1 MKKIVIS
8 QRLGTTLAVVIQGDE
23 VSAIYLAQDTQPQL
37 VGNIYKGRV
46 KNFLPGMQAA
56 FVDIGRDRN
65 VFLQFNRKQKL
76 SVGQSVLIQIDKD
89 EGLTKGARATLNI
102 SLAGR
107 LMIFL
112 PTLGYIGVSNK
123 IDGDERLR
131 LHQLARKIRPKDSGL
146 IIRTAAQGCSEED
159 LLGDLANLQALW
171 SRIQERNAKRKPPA
185 LLHSDNDLIDRL
197 LRNEYTAG
205 TELIVD
211 NLKLYR
217 RLVGLVD
224 SVKLYD
230 GSANIFEAFGVAEE
244 LAKINQ
250 RELTLLSGGQ
260 IVIDKTEAL
269 TAIDVN
275 TGKFIGQND
284 FDETILKTNLE
295 AAAEILKQLRLRD
308 IGGIIVVDFIDM
320 DSLEHRQT
328 LMNFLRER
336 AALDRNKT
344 KIVDMTPLGLVEITR
359 HSR

>member
-1 MKKIVIS
+1 MKKIIIS
-8 QRLGTTLAVVIQGDE
+8 QRLGSTIAVVIQGNE
-23 VSAIYLAQDTQPQL
+23 VSVIYSAQDTQPQL

-65 VFLQFNRKQKL
+65 VFLQFNRKQRL

-123 IDGDERLR
+123 IGGDERQR
-131 LHQLARKIRPKDSGL
+131 LHQLARKIRPKESGL
-146 IIRTAAQGCSEED
+146 ILRTAAQGCSEED

-171 SRIQERNAKRKPPA
+171 SKIVERNSKRKPPA
-185 LLHSDNDLIDRL
+185 LLHSDDLIDKL
-197 LRNEYTAG
+197 LRNEYAAG
-205 TELIVD
+205 NELIVD
-211 NLKLYR
+211 NVKLYR
-217 RLVGLVD
+217 RLVSLV
-224 SVKLYD
+224 SNVKLYD
-230 GSANIFEAFGVAEE
+230 GSAQIFEAFGVSEE

-250 RELTLLSGGQ
+250 RELSLPSGGQ

-275 TGKFIGQND
+275 TGKFIGRDD
-284 FDETILKTNLE
+284 FEETILKTNLE
-295 AAAEILKQLRLRD
+295 AAELILKQLRLRD
-308 IGGIIVVDFIDM
+308 LGGIIVVDFIDM
-320 DSLEHRQT
+320 DSTAHKNT

-336 AALDRNKT
+336 AALDGNKT